1 MAESESSR
9 ILRVGSNKRLAASV
23 PRLTFPPPPRGLLLG
38 FHAQQLFACATK
50 TKIEYQT
57 TSVNSIRMTRKT
69 FSESFSKWVRNG
81 SSLQRPSYLIL
92 FEKSHIFATK
102 TGHEP
107 PDSDSR
113 LHSTE
118 GVLAN
123 SVGVHAN

>member
-9 ILRVGSNKRLAASV
+9 ILRFGSNKRLAASV

-69 FSESFSKWVRNG
+69 FSESFSKWGRNG
-81 SSLQRPSYLIL
+81 SSLQRPSYLIF

-107 PDSDSR
+107 PDSDARIQLSHYQ
-113 LHSTE
+113 LTSLE
-118 GVLAN
+118 EL
-123 SVGVHAN
+123 